1 MLAADYDLWKD
12 PYRKVA
18 KTLRDAIQTMDAW
31 AADVAQLTGV
41 FWPSMGAWK
50 SGTYKDEVLAWLR
63 TRMQEVL
70 DMRAVVHQ
78 LSSIL
83 PQAELQDLKVNSV
96 FDYFSGINALH
107 SSLFSQP
114 AWDAATLSFK
124 ETMSP
129 IEQRVARSLSTRFS
143 SSGLKGQAL
152 LREFMRFRELAKRDL
167 VFRELA
173 PAREALLGQ
182 LEHDLE
188 HMREEFE
195 MRSGQAGGKGA
206 RVGKNL
212 PAAVEQLVSLM
223 PAAD

>member
-107 SSLFSQP
+107 SSARTSVP
-114 AWDAATLSFK
+114 
-124 ETMSP
+124 
-129 IEQRVARSLSTRFS
+129 ARSTPFFISER
-143 SSGLKGQAL
+143 A
-152 LREFMRFRELAKRDL
+152 
-167 VFRELA
+167 
-173 PAREALLGQ
+173 
-182 LEHDLE
+182 
-188 HMREEFE
+188 
-195 MRSGQAGGKGA
+195 
-206 RVGKNL
+206 
-212 PAAVEQLVSLM
+212 
-223 PAAD
+223 